1 MGFEILITVSTVLI
15 VLAAIGA
22 SSYALHK
29 STTAFEISKKD
40 YVELLGQ
47 AIDNLKAQSLQE
59 RVEAKTLEKESDVRV
74 EMLKDAIKAEKDA
87 VKTEDAPV
95 FVTTT
100 NGASI
105 DMRDYEII

>member
-1 MGFEILITVSTVLI
+1 MGFEILITVSTALI

-29 STTAFEISKKD
+29 STIAFETSKKD

-47 AIDNLKAQSLQE
+47 AIDNLKAQSLME
-59 RVEAKTLEKESDVRV
+59 RVEAKTMEKESDVRV
-74 EMLKDAIKAEKDA
+74 EMLKDAIKAENDL
-87 VKTEDAPV
+87 VKAESAPV
-95 FVTTT
+95 FATTSD
-100 NGASI
+100 GESI